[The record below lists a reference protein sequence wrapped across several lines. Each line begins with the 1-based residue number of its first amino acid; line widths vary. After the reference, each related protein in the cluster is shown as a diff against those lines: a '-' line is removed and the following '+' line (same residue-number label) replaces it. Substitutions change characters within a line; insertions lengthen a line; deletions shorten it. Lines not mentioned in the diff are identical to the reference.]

1 MSAPLMLI
9 TGATGHT
16 GLPVVTQLR
25 QKGARVRAMVRR
37 KDSRSAQLAALG
49 AEVVVADLFD
59 TPQVEAALEGVSR
72 LYFCPPVHPHLAHA
86 ALTVATAA
94 RRSGVE
100 AIVVLSQWL
109 ASPHPALLTR
119 QHWLVD
125 QLFAMVPNALSITVN
140 PGFFAETYLGFGLT
154 GMAAQLGVLPTVMG
168 AARNAPP
175 SNEDIARVVVGCLL
189 APERF
194 AGRTLRPTGPKLL
207 THPEMAAALGEALGR
222 KVRSLEVPMGMLR
235 RAFRTS
241 SIDAYFQ
248 TLAWR
253 YYEENV
259 RGVFARGAPTS
270 HVREASGL
278 DAEDFLVTARRYAA
292 LPEARRTL
300 GNFARAMMSG
310 VQMAVLSPIDTP
322 KLERRLQLPMPAT
335 PERADSSERWA
346 REHGVAVPLR
356 PSAALPVRAGTVLE

>member
-1 MSAPLMLI
+1 MLI

-25 QKGARVRAMVRR
+25 ERGARVRALVRR

-49 AEVVVADLFD
+49 AEVVVGDLFD
-59 TPQVEAALEGVSR
+59 TPQVEAALQGVSR
-72 LYFCPPVHPHLAHA
+72 LYFCPPVHPHMADA

-100 AIVVLSQWL
+100 AIVGLSQWL
-109 ASPHPALLTR
+109 ASPSHPALLTR

-140 PGFFAETYLGFGLT
+140 PGFFAETYLGFGLA

-168 AARNAPP
+168 TARNAPP

-222 KVRSLEVPMGMLR
+222 KVRSVEVPLGMLR

-241 SIDAYFQ
+241 AITPYFQ

-259 RGVFARGAPTS
+259 RGVFARGAPTN
-270 HVREASGL
+270 HVREASGV

-300 GNFARAMMSG
+300 GNFTRAMWNG
-310 VQMAVLSPIDTP
+310 VKMTVLSPIDTP
-322 KLERRLQLPMPAT
+322 RLERALQLPLPAA
-335 PERADSSERWA
+335 PERADTSERWA
-346 REHGVAVPLR
+346 REHGVAVPVQA
-356 PSAALPVRAGTVLE
+356 SAALPVRGGPVLD